1 MPKNRGL
8 WHVHDHILYRNRKL
22 HGALDGG
29 APERRKM
36 TGLECL
42 KEEMAKRGCSKAQI
56 ESKTV
61 AIVLDILSNT
71 GTKFTEQF
79 DEDKFLD
86 HKKKSL
92 ELKETQLKGREKR
105 IEQRMEEVEERIND
119 VNKSI
124 EETKEYIKSFYE
136 SLKQCETPEARDK
149 QKLAQL
155 FVNTVNLES
164 SQNNTAFIEGLARI
178 LASNTEAVA
187 IERLKSVKTDL
198 SEYSEHL
205 KKGLGFMVNGRRR

>member
-1 MPKNRGL
+1 MTAKIAVHIQYCTGTINR
-8 WHVHDHILYRNRKL
+8 VECQAA
-22 HGALDGG
+22 ALQKG
-29 APERRKM
+29 EKM

-42 KEEMAKRGCSKAQI
+42 KEEMAKRGCSKAQM

-71 GTKFTEQF
+71 GTKFTEQYEVEKTI
-79 DEDKFLD
+79 EDK
-86 HKKKSL
+86 KRRL

-105 IEQRMEEVEERIND
+105 IEQRMEEVEGRIND

-124 EETKEYIKSFYE
+124 DETKEYIKSFYE

-187 IERLKSVKTDL
+187 IERLKSVDTDL
-198 SEYSEHL
+198 TQYSEHL
-205 KKGLGFMVNGRRR
+205 KTGLGFMVNGRRR